1 MSREQGNIVEKNGMK
16 DLDMAGRYEAMLS
29 LGREGRLH
37 KEVLERLCIQDDEP
51 FIRKR
56 ALRML
61 AARKDKGYLDVLHQA
76 MGDPDP
82 MVRTVAAEQLF
93 YCAREGEN
101 VRLGD
106 SLKPLLYD
114 SDVGVRTRAI
124 SLLVMSGEKGTAELV
139 LNVFFHALERGK
151 GQEEINQIASLMS
164 LLKGRKVE
172 KLLRKRLESLDDERR
187 RTGVG
192 ALQHEGIEIT

>member
-1 MSREQGNIVEKNGMK
+1 MENI
-16 DLDMAGRYEAMLS
+16 DMAGRYEAMLS
-29 LGREGRLH
+29 LGREGHLN
-37 KEVLERLCIQDDEP
+37 KEVLERLCIHDDEP

-61 AARKDKGYLDVLHQA
+61 AARKDEGYLDVLHQA
-76 MGDPDP
+76 MLDPDP
-82 MVRTVAAEQLF
+82 MVRTVAAEQI
-93 YCAREGEN
+93 YYSAQEGER

-124 SLLVMSGEKGTAELV
+124 SLLVMSGAKETVELV
-139 LNVFFHALERGK
+139 LDLFFRAIESGK

-172 KLLRKRLESLDDERR
+172 KLLRKRLEGLDDERR
-187 RTGVG
+187 RAGVG
-192 ALQHEGIEIT
+192 ALRHEGIEIA